1 MQLFSSVPAFSIR
14 SFTPQIFNSFYF
26 SNPIFYNLQDSKI
39 LLALLS
45 EDFTRELGSI
55 DDYKPACYVCWS
67 NSNVELVSLIP
78 LHHPQNLFRILP

>member
-45 EDFTRELGSI
+45 EDFTPELGSI
-55 DDYKPACYVCWS
+55 DDYKPVLRMS
-67 NSNVELVSLIP
+67 NSNVGLVSLIP